1 MLAFALRRAIWAI
14 PTLFGVSLVV
24 FLLTTLLP
32 DPEAEANAPSGD
44 VAARVR
50 LDELR
55 RARFLD
61 LPRLVNLSPRDVR
74 TTVDECVAHIV
85 ANDADASF
93 CETRIARIG
102 GAALPHLLPR
112 LDDVPPAT
120 RGRIALALAPVA
132 RRMGIGDA
140 DDLSHPDRAALFWT
154 RFWED
159 RSVDFTEPAIRRSVK
174 RITARDSDLLE
185 QEIRLVDTFALRE
198 VMTAMKTAQDPA
210 VLARLTRLAAR
221 VTGRDAPVR
230 TADTDKTPDDS
241 TRPLAS
247 SRILEPT
254 ADHAQ
259 VRAVVSEWLSWWYV
273 HETDYVVLQGGE
285 KVTASVAQTRYAKW
299 VLGAV
304 TGQLGLSTRDSLP
317 IFDKLVARAPVTLG
331 MAMLAF
337 LLSAVVGVPIGVVAA
352 WRRGHAIDHGTAWAI
367 LLVYCVPTFLVAEL
381 LALFGHA
388 SGVGFAL
395 PVLALSTVSL
405 SVVTQQQRASMI
417 EALEQDYV
425 RSARAKGARTL
436 RVAVVHALRNAL
448 VPTVTI
454 AGVQFP
460 ALVGGAFVVEE
471 VFEIRGI
478 GWETLRAIESHD
490 AAWIVAVTLL
500 CAIVTTAC
508 LVASDIAY
516 GLLDPRVRETQ
527 ARRHVS

>member
-32 DPEAEANAPSGD
+32 DPEAEAPIVAGD
-44 VAARVR
+44 VAARIR

-61 LPRLVNLSPRDVR
+61 LPRLINVAPRDVR
-74 TTVDECVAHIV
+74 ATVEECTAHIV
-85 ANDADASF
+85 AEDADSAF
-93 CETRIARIG
+93 CEERLARIG
-102 GAALPHLLPR
+102 GAALPHLLPH
-112 LDDVPPAT
+112 LDDIPPAS

-132 RRMGIGDA
+132 RRMGIGDEA
-140 DDLSHPDRAALFWT
+140 DLTHADRAALFWE

-159 RSVDFTEPAIRRSVK
+159 RSVDFTEPAVRRSVQ
-174 RITARDSDLLE
+174 RITTRESDLLE
-185 QEIRLVDTFALRE
+185 QEIRLVDTFALQQL
-198 VMTAMKTAQDPA
+198 MAALKTTRDPA
-210 VLARLTRLAAR
+210 ALSRLTRLAAH
-221 VTGRDAPVR
+221 VTDRDA
-230 TADTDKTPDDS
+230 
-241 TRPLAS
+241 S
-247 SRILEPT
+247 SHSLEPSSDR
-254 ADHAQ
+254 ARG
-259 VRAVVSEWLSWWYV
+259 RAVVSEWLSWWYV
-273 HETDYVVLQGGE
+273 HEADYVVLKGGE
-285 KVTASVAQTRYAKW
+285 KVTASISQTRFAKW

-304 TGQLGLSTRDSLP
+304 TGQLGLSTRDGLP
-317 IFDKLVARAPVTLG
+317 IFDKLVARAPITLG
-331 MAMLAF
+331 MSMLA
-337 LLSAVVGVPIGVVAA
+337 LLVSALVGVPIGVVAA
-352 WRRGHAIDHGTAWAI
+352 WRRGHAVDHGTAGVV
-367 LLVYCVPTFLVAEL
+367 LLVYSIPTFLVAEL
-381 LALFGHA
+381 LATFGHA
-388 SGVGFAL
+388 SGAGLVL

-417 EALEQDYV
+417 EALGQDYV

-436 RVAVVHALRNAL
+436 RVAIVHALRNAL

-471 VFEIRGI
+471 VFDVRGI

-500 CAIVTTAC
+500 CAVVTTAC

-527 ARRHVS
+527 ARRRTT